1 MARSLRPIT
10 SLLLGVLFLLA
21 GSGLQF
27 VLLPL
32 RGSAEGFGDVAIGL
46 IGSAYYV
53 GFVSGCLFSPY
64 VILRAGHIRAFAAM
78 VAVAAAVALAHAL
91 APAPVPWILLRM
103 ITGFCLAGFYLVVE
117 SWLNDHASNENR
129 GLVMSAYVVVNLVA
143 LAVGQ
148 MLVTL
153 HPIHEAASFMI
164 AAILSSLAI
173 VPVALTRAQPA
184 PITIVSFRPAQLY
197 RAAPVA
203 LIASLMVGIANG
215 AFWSLGPVSVAGSG
229 LPVHQVAWFMTLAV
243 LGGALAQW
251 PIGRLSD
258 RFDRR
263 LVLLA
268 LLIGALLTGVALWF
282 TAASG
287 ALLLAFGVL
296 FGALALPGYSLAAAH
311 GYDKTPRGDVVAT
324 AATILL
330 ANGAGSVIGPLLASP
345 LMSWHGPRV
354 LFLFT
359 AAAQTLLA
367 AYVLYRTRVQAS
379 LTPPEKTEFD
389 IATTSPIGT
398 VVTAEAPSLNDPSV
412 AVPKAYHPHT
422 AESGEPAPMRADAEE

>member
-27 VLLPL
+27 TLLPL
-32 RGSAEGFGDVAIGL
+32 RGDAEGFGDVALGL
-46 IGSAYYV
+46 MGSAYYV
-53 GFVSGCLFSPY
+53 GFVSGCLLSPY
-64 VILRAGHIRAFAAM
+64 VILHAGHIRAFAAM
-78 VAVAAAVALAHAL
+78 VAVAAAIVLAHAL
-91 APAPVPWILLRM
+91 IPSPVAWIVLRM
-103 ITGFCLAGFYLVVE
+103 MTGFCLAGFYLVVE

-129 GLVMSAYVVVNLVA
+129 GLVMSSYVICNLGA
-143 LAVGQ
+143 IAVGQ

-153 HPIHEAASFMI
+153 YPIREAASFMI
-164 AAILSSLAI
+164 AAMLSALAI
-173 VPVALTRAQPA
+173 VPVSLTRAQPA
-184 PITIVSFRPAQLY
+184 PITIVRFRPRQLF

-203 LIASLMVGIANG
+203 LVASFMVGLANG
-215 AFWSLGPVSVAGSG
+215 AFWGMGPVAVSGTG

-243 LGGALAQW
+243 LGGALVQW
-251 PIGRLSD
+251 PIGRFSD

-268 LLIGALLTGVALWF
+268 LLIGALLTGIALWL

-287 ALLLAFGVL
+287 ALLLGFGVL

-311 GYDKTPRGDVVAT
+311 GYDKTPRAEVVAT

-330 ANGAGSVIGPLLASP
+330 ANGMGSVVGPLLAAA
-345 LMSWHGPRV
+345 LMAAAGPRA

-359 AAAQTLLA
+359 AGAQGLLA
-367 AYVLYRTRVQAS
+367 LYVLYRTRVQPS

-389 IATTSPIGT
+389 LAKSSPLGT
-398 VVTAEAPSLNDPSV
+398 VVTVEAPHLADPSV
-412 AVPKAYHPHT
+412 PVDVPVV
-422 AESGEPAPMRADAEE
+422 ADD